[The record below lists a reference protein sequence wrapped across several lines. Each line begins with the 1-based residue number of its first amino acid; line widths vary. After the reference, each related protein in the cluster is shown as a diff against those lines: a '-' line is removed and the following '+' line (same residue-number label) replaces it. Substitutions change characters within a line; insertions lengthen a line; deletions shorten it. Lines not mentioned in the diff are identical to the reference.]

1 MDDAPARARPA
12 ARGPTYWRGLRTVVS
27 RSRRNEM
34 KGLVFLTNIPAPYR
48 CTFYNELAKE
58 SARNGVGLTVLY
70 CARTEPN
77 RHWQISPS
85 AFLHE
90 AVFLDRGFH
99 PTIRGVSFHFNL
111 GVGLVLRGLQP
122 DLVVCAGSWNMPT
135 NWLALRAAR
144 AIRARTVFWSEG
156 HADAVRHPAG
166 PVAWMRRRFLRAYD
180 AYAVPNRRSADW
192 ILSEAGQKRPVVLLP
207 NTVDGEFYR
216 RRDARERQ
224 LARNKLGIPASTR
237 LLVQVSG
244 LEPWKGVRELL
255 TAFVSLRSELATGA
269 MLVLLGDGSLRG
281 NLERG
286 IDAAGCADRV
296 KVVGHVDQERVREWL
311 MAADAFVLNSF
322 LDKNPLAPIEA
333 SFAKLPLLLS
343 ARVGNH
349 DELLTAA
356 TGFSIA
362 DPSNPGGVLERFF
375 ETEWGQLSTMG
386 EAAYDN
392 AARTFAIDSVC
403 AALLEQLDT
412 LVSGRD

>member
-1 MDDAPARARPA
+1 LSADRELAPLSPLGGVKQRD
-12 ARGPTYWRGLRTVVS
+12 
-27 RSRRNEM
+27 EM
-34 KGLVFLTNIPAPYR
+34 KRLVFLTNIPAPYR
-48 CTFYNELAKE
+48 CTFYNELAKK

-85 AFLHE
+85 AFLHD

-99 PTIRGVSFHFNL
+99 PTIRGVPFHFNF
-111 GVGLVLRGLQP
+111 GVGLELRGLQP

-135 NWLALRAAR
+135 NWLALRTAR
-144 AIRARTVFWSEG
+144 VIGAKVLFWSEG
-156 HADAVRHPAG
+156 HADAVRNPVG

-192 ILSEAGQKRPVVLLP
+192 ILGEARQEKPIVLLP

-216 RRDARERQ
+216 RHDARERQ
-224 LARNKLGIPASTR
+224 LARKKLDIPVSTR
-237 LLVQVSG
+237 LLVQVSA

-255 TAFVSLRSELATGA
+255 TAFVSLRSELTTGA
-269 MLVLLGDGSLRG
+269 MLVLVGDGSLRG
-281 NLERG
+281 NLQQSL
-286 IDAAGCADRV
+286 DAAGHADRV
-296 KVVGHVDQERVREWL
+296 KVVGHVDQELVRQWL
-311 MAADAFVLNSF
+311 MAADAFALNTF
-322 LDKNPLAPIEA
+322 RDPNPLAPIEA

-343 ARVGNH
+343 ARAGNH

-375 ETEWGQLSTMG
+375 ETEWDQLSRMG
-386 EAAYDN
+386 EAAYEN

-403 AALLEQLDT
+403 TAFLEQLDA
-412 LVSGRD
+412 LVSGRG

>member
-1 MDDAPARARPA
+1 
-12 ARGPTYWRGLRTVVS
+12 
-27 RSRRNEM
+27 M
-34 KGLVFLTNIPAPYR
+34 KRLVFLTGIPSPYR

-58 SARNGVGLTVLY
+58 SARNGVSLTVLY

-85 AFLHE
+85 AFLHD

-99 PTIRGVSFHFNL
+99 PTFGGASFHLNWE
-111 GVGLVLRGLQP
+111 VSSQLRRLQP
-122 DLVVCAGSWNMPT
+122 EIVVCAGSWNMPT
-135 NWLALRAAR
+135 NWLALRTAR
-144 AIRARTVFWSEG
+144 AIGAKVLFWSEA
-156 HADAVRHPAG
+156 HAEAVRNPTG
-166 PVAWMRRRFLRAYD
+166 PVAWVRRRCFRAYD
-180 AYAVPNRRSADW
+180 GYVVPNRRSADW
-192 ILSEAGQKRPVVLLP
+192 ILGEARQEKPIVLLP

-216 RRDARERQ
+216 RHGAWERQ
-224 LARNKLGIPASTR
+224 LARDKLGIPASTR
-237 LLVQVSG
+237 LLVQVSN

-255 TAFVSLRSELATGA
+255 TAFVSLRSDLAAGA
-269 MLVLLGDGSLRG
+269 MLVLVGDGTLRG
-281 NLERG
+281 DLKQVL
-286 IDAAGCADRV
+286 DTAGQADRV

-343 ARVGNH
+343 ARAGNH
-349 DELLTAA
+349 DEVLTQA

-362 DPSNPGGVLERFF
+362 DPSNPGRTLERFF
-375 ETEWGQLSTMG
+375 ETERGQLSAMG
-386 EAAYDN
+386 EAAYEN
-392 AARTFAIDSVC
+392 IARAFAIDSVC